1 MTAKDNV
8 VNGYEQT
15 LIKLLETITTK
26 FASRRAAFVFTVL
39 PLRGI
44 FSETGLPSLGF
55 LGNQNV

>member
-26 FASRRAAFVFTVL
+26 LASRRAASVFTVL
-39 PLRGI
+39 PRRFI
-44 FSETGLPSLGF
+44 
-55 LGNQNV
+55 LGNWW